1 MTMTDPIADMLTRIR
16 NASKSRHEI
25 IDIPFSKE
33 KMGIA
38 RILKEKGFIREWK
51 KVEDEKQGILKVSL
65 RYGSNGEEV
74 IGGIKRVSKPSSRLW
89 LKGKDVPSI
98 HYGVGIAIVSTS
110 KGFKTDEECRE
121 EKIGGEV
128 LCYVW

>member
-25 IDIPFSKE
+25 VSIPSSKE

-38 RILKEKGFIREWK
+38 RILKEKGFIRGWK
-51 KVEDEKQGILKVSL
+51 KIEDEKQGILEVSL

-74 IGGIKRVSKPSSRLW
+74 FGGIKRVSKPGSRLW
-89 LKGKDVPSI
+89 LKAKDVPSV
-98 HYGVGIAIVSTS
+98 HSGVGIAIVSTS
-110 KGFKTDEECRE
+110 KGLKTDEECRE
-121 EKIGGEV
+121 EKVGGEI

>member
-25 IDIPFSKE
+25 VSVPSSKE

-38 RILKEKGFIREWK
+38 RILKEKGFIRGWK
-51 KVEDEKQGILKVSL
+51 KIEDEKQGILEISL

-74 IGGIKRVSKPSSRLW
+74 FSGIKRVSKPGSRLW
-89 LKGKDVPSI
+89 LKAKDVPSV
-98 HYGVGIAIVSTS
+98 HSGVGIAIVSTS
-110 KGFKTDEECRE
+110 KGLKTDEECRE
-121 EKIGGEV
+121 ERVGGEI